1 MQSIFSEFP
10 WIYMLSLIKKK
21 QIDFK
26 NQLGFGNQLFLDW
39 QKMACLLYLRLS
51 NSIMET
57 PRPQRAA

>member
-1 MQSIFSEFP
+1 
-10 WIYMLSLIKKK
+10 MLSLILKKK

-26 NQLGFGNQLFLDW
+26 NQLGFGNQMFLDW